1 MTQDR
6 KIKLGPPG
14 KGSQEQT
21 SIKNSSSILVFAN
34 RLADKQRH
42 PLVSHTLNFVE
53 HIIGEKRASG
63 NLPGFEGSMVY
74 SGPRRVLHQSFYTWL
89 VESVLSLTVNNLKQC
104 FGIWLNQACTV
115 QTLANIEMTHL
126 FAQPRTQS
134 TAQGLFLNQP
144 IQAGSVSVEHYES
157 FRTAERVLQTIS
169 AREMSGP
176 QALLQAHEVL
186 HTIERN
192 LRTIYARNIN
202 NQYTQGF
209 HLTSFQNSPVG
220 AHEDFRSR
228 TVFARET
235 SKQYALVEA
244 HNVLRTI
251 ERSLRRIYAGEA
263 SRKYTQ
269 DFHLPSFQTIQPLL
283 SAYGAVR
290 AEEIRRESGMPV
302 LARVFVAPQ
311 QNIASA
317 HPESAHPDSTQPRN
331 RLLEEYKRGTTEDFY
346 RTTYLELMALA
357 FSARGSVKKIDKAYF
372 TKPFTVSALA
382 SRMASVYEGV
392 SDDGYRFPTAE
403 FVSRSPGMRS
413 GLVTQILT
421 SLHRLKSHHMRM
433 GSDESAQ
440 RWQANRESVSRWPLA
455 LSRIE
460 KWFEQKQEA
469 GFPFS
474 GVKTSSV
481 RRADSVLLKAGRS
494 GELTD
499 INEDTFA
506 PILNRELAARTIQAY
521 NPTTGDQQYSAGS
534 EFTFLRGEQQ
544 MRPPVQSYAF
554 AQPARPTIVED
565 QMVRRIREKEV
576 VEIVRKEVETAMRSR
591 SPIDGLS
598 RSDYSRIADHI
609 YSSLARRLLMDRERS
624 GFISKS

>member
-134 TAQGLFLNQP
+134 TAQGLFLSQP

-157 FRTAERVLQTIS
+157 FRTAERVLQTVSAREMRGPHSLLQAHEVLHTIEKSLRTIYARNIS
-169 AREMSGP
+169 RQYTRDFHLSPLQMSSPQNVLVEAHEVFRSHTGFAREMSGP
-176 QALLQAHEVL
+176 QALLQAHKVL
-186 HTIERN
+186 NTIERN
-192 LRTIYARNIN
+192 LRTIYAR
-202 NQYTQGF
+202 
-209 HLTSFQNSPVG
+209 
-220 AHEDFRSR
+220 
-228 TVFARET
+228 ET
-235 SKQYALVEA
+235 
-244 HNVLRTI
+244 
-251 ERSLRRIYAGEA
+251 

-283 SAYGAVR
+283 SVYGAVR

-317 HPESAHPDSTQPRN
+317 HPDLTQPRN

-392 SDDGYRFPTAE
+392 SDDGYRFPTGE

-413 GLVTQILT
+413 DLVTQILT

-499 INEDTFA
+499 INEATFA

-565 QMVRRIREKEV
+565 QVVRRIREKEV